1 MVIPVN
7 ESMIKKGIFLS
18 FFLFSAFSV
27 CGQKN
32 KPQTSQPVIVI
43 GKTLNQRD
51 SIRLKELFFEGLQ
64 EKISMNFAQA
74 AQNFNKVLDLD
85 PANDAA
91 LYELANLKF
100 ADNRPD
106 EAEILTRK
114 AVTVRPENEWYWV
127 LLSDIY
133 KKSNKI
139 ADLVFVL
146 EELSRISPNNEAYF
160 YDKAN
165 ALLILNRVSEAE
177 KVYDEIEKR
186 FGSSE
191 DLVSAR
197 QRILMQQG
205 KSAKLGDELEKQIS
219 LNPEDLRNYI
229 YLSEVYVKS
238 GDRKKAIEVL
248 NKAKQISPT
257 NAMVRLALADNYKA
271 LRQFE
276 NTFIELKI
284 AFEDPVLNIDEKVR
298 IVLSFFP
305 MFADMKAR
313 AYANELASIMVRIH
327 PEEAKA
333 HAIFGDVLFQE
344 RKYLQ
349 AQESYKKA
357 LEINDQVYQI
367 WEQLLRIE
375 VSRGEFVQA
384 ITDGNRALS
393 IFPNQ
398 AALHLY
404 TGIGYAQTQKHE
416 KAISYL
422 KNALDLA
429 SEDKEVLVQ
438 VYSTLGDSYNALKRF
453 KESDQAYNK
462 ALELDPRNSYVL
474 NNYAYY
480 LSLRGENLEDA
491 EKMSRRS
498 IELDPDNA
506 SSEDTY
512 AWILF
517 KLERYAE
524 AKIWIEKA
532 LQHNSSNGVQIE
544 HYGDIL
550 YFLGEHEKALEQWR
564 KAKEIGSRSDTLDQ
578 KINEKKYIH

>member
-438 VYSTLGDSYNALKRF
+438 VYSTLGDSYNAVKRF